1 MDKNQNTLKNALAKL
16 PGYTPTPQAWDAIRE
31 RLSEE
36 PLRKAVQELP
46 DYSPAP
52 LVWENIER
60 KAPGRG
66 RYAGWQY
73 AAAIFIA
80 GVSGL
85 LVWREVR
92 VTHVNFAQEQ
102 FDPRLQISGEMD
114 TDQHYQVLKAYCET
128 ETLVC
133 NSGRYKRLREEFET
147 LHSASSQLQE
157 AIGQYN
163 TEPELMKQLN
173 SIERQKA
180 AILNEMAKMI

>member
-1 MDKNQNTLKNALAKL
+1 MDKNQHTLKNAIAKL
-16 PGYTPTPQAWDAIRE
+16 PGYTPAPQTWDSIGE
-31 RLSEE
+31 KLGEE
-36 PLRKAVQELP
+36 PLRKSLQSLP
-46 DYSPAP
+46 EYTPAP
-52 LVWENIER
+52 MVWDAIER

-66 RYAGWQY
+66 RFAGWQY
-73 AAAIFIA
+73 AAAILIA
-80 GVSGL
+80 GISGL

-92 VTHVNFAQEQ
+92 VTHVYFAQEQ
-102 FDPRLQISGEMD
+102 FDPRLQVSGEMG
-114 TDQHYQVLKAYCET
+114 TDQHYELLKAYCET

-173 SIERQKA
+173 TIEKQKA